1 MGTLDYSGAMPSL
14 PEHLRPAPLGRDQFP
29 REMVAERQRERVL
42 TAATEIFAKRG
53 YRGTNVE
60 HVVSGAR
67 IGVTSFYSLFGGKED
82 CFLAVYDRVVSEGRE
97 RLAAAVEAGAPWP
110 ERLLA
115 GLRALLQLIEE
126 RPFAARIA
134 LVEVHAAGATARAH
148 HDRDLED
155 AAAMLR
161 GGREHSPVAD
171 ELPATLEFA
180 TVGGLAWFL
189 QQRIVQGEAGG
200 IAELLPEVLE
210 IVVEPYLGEG
220 ATAEL
225 AGSL

>member
-1 MGTLDYSGAMPSL
+1 
-14 PEHLRPAPLGRDQFP
+14 
-29 REMVAERQRERVL
+29 MVAEHQRERVL
-42 TAATEIFAKRG
+42 AAATEIFAKRG

-60 HVVSGAR
+60 HVVSAAK

-82 CFLAVYDRVVSEGRE
+82 CFLAVYDGVVTEGRE
-97 RLAAAVEAGAPWP
+97 RMAAAVEAEAPWP

-115 GLRALLQLIEE
+115 GLRALLELIEE
-126 RPFAARIA
+126 QPFAARIA

-148 HDRDLED
+148 HDRDLDD
-155 AAAMLR
+155 AAAMLQ

-200 IAELLPEVLE
+200 ISRLLPEVLE
-210 IVVEPYLGEG
+210 IAAEPYLGAA

-225 AGSL
+225 TDSV